1 MAAPRSRN
9 PERPRDS
16 PITLELCIDM
26 SSFLPQFPPSTNPL
40 LLFGLLLFAG
50 FAGGELVRR
59 LFKVPSILGYVLVGL
74 LLGKGGLDVLNGHL
88 VKDAWIFVDVALGLI
103 LFELGRRLDL
113 TWLKR
118 DPWLAATGVLESAL
132 SFGLVYGAL
141 VYFDVKPVFAA
152 VAAAIG
158 VATSPAVVMV
168 VAQELRA
175 EGQVTER
182 ALNLVAIN
190 SVIAFVTATMLL
202 AWIHHEY
209 QADWRTILLHPIY
222 LLAGSF
228 VLGYAA
234 SKIAVATGRLLGKN
248 EQGHFVAAL
257 ALIVITVGAARM
269 LELSVLIALLVFGVL
284 SRSLDRDHVLMP
296 FDMGRVGQMF
306 VVVLFVVSGASFK
319 PEDLAATGTL
329 ALAFILAR
337 FAGKSIGVLA
347 LTYFSGVRRGS
358 AGLLCLALTP
368 MSGLAVVMVH
378 DAGHLYPEFGAKLAA
393 IVLSAALVLEV
404 LGPVAVQFA
413 LKRADEAAKDS
424 Q

>member
-1 MAAPRSRN
+1 
-9 PERPRDS
+9 
-16 PITLELCIDM
+16 M

-74 LLGKGGLDVLNGHL
+74 LLGKSGIDVLNGHL

-132 SFGLVYGAL
+132 SFGMVYGAL
-141 VYFDVKPVFAA
+141 VYFDVKPIFAA
-152 VAAAIG
+152 VAASIG

-209 QADWRTILLHPIY
+209 QAGWRTILLHPLY

-234 SKIAVATGRLLGKN
+234 SMIAVEAGRLLGKS

-257 ALIVITVGAARM
+257 ALIIITVGAARM
-269 LELSVLIALLVFGVL
+269 LELSVLIALIVFGVL
-284 SRSLDRDHVLMP
+284 SKSLDRDHVLMP

-306 VVVLFVVSGASFK
+306 VVVLFVVSGATFK
-319 PEDLAATGTL
+319 PEDLVATGTL

-337 FAGKSIGVLA
+337 FAGKSIGVLS

-378 DAGHLYPEFGAKLAA
+378 DASHLYPEFGAKLAA

-404 LGPVAVQFA
+404 LGPIAVQFA
-413 LKRADEAAKDS
+413 LKHADEAAKDAK
-424 Q
+424 

>member
-1 MAAPRSRN
+1 
-9 PERPRDS
+9 
-16 PITLELCIDM
+16 
-26 SSFLPQFPPSTNPL
+26 
-40 LLFGLLLFAG
+40 LFGLLLFAG

-74 LLGKGGLDVLNGHL
+74 LLGKGGFDVLNGQL
-88 VKDAWIFVDVALGLI
+88 IKEAWIFVDVALGLI

-113 TWLKR
+113 TWLRR

-141 VYFDVKPVFAA
+141 AYFDVRPVFAA

-209 QADWRTILLHPIY
+209 QAGWRTILLHPIY

-234 SKIAVATGRLLGKN
+234 SMIAVATGRLLGKN
-248 EQGHFVAAL
+248 EHGHFVAAL
-257 ALIVITVGAARM
+257 ALIAITVGAARM

-284 SRSLDRDHVLMP
+284 SKSLDRDHVLMP

-337 FAGKSIGVLA
+337 FAGKSIGVLS

-378 DAGHLYPEFGAKLAA
+378 DASHLYPEFGAKLSA
-393 IVLSAALVLEV
+393 IVLSAALVLEM
-404 LGPVAVQFA
+404 LGPIAVQFA